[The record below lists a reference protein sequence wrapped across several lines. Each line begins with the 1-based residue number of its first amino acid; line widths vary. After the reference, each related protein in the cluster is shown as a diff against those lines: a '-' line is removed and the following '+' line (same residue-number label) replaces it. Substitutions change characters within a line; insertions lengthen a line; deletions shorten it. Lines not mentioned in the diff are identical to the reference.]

1 VLKKI
6 VESVQNFRK
15 AMRAIHASESGLILI
30 KQTFKLKGQSQT
42 YLAGSV
48 GCTRQ
53 TVNKFLNGKPIDKS
67 LFQTLCS
74 EIGLEWLQTAN
85 LEEKE
90 QPFRVAKISV
100 ESVRAKVS
108 DYLIKRC
115 GTMRVLDMEQPIT
128 LNSIYTT
135 VNILE
140 QVSRNRRLSVDELHE
155 SCGGKDFDRLL
166 LGSVKAKRVPGLEA
180 IQCNQQLMILGK
192 PGAGKTTFLKWLT
205 LQCLAGVVQGDRV
218 PFFITL
224 KEFAETEEQPDLVG
238 FLTSQLEACDV
249 TESRRTVEELLR
261 AGRLLLLLDGLDEV
275 QSTDHDQVLTTIR
288 QAAQQYAENQF
299 IITCRIAAREYTFDQ
314 FTEVEIADFDDQ
326 QIADFATNWF
336 QPNDPVKAQ
345 KFTQVLR
352 EESHQGLWEMA
363 TNPLLLTLLCLVFGS
378 RGSFPAN
385 RSELYGEGIDVLF
398 KKWDI
403 KRNIHREELYQQLS
417 LKRKEDLLSRIAYQT
432 FSHGEYFFKQ
442 KMVEAQIQDYIRNLP
457 GVASDPEALQVDSE
471 VVLKAIEA
479 HHSLLVER
487 ARGIYSFSHLTF
499 QEFFTARYFE
509 KRNGFSGNFDN
520 NDFDE
525 LVNHV
530 NEPRWREVILLIVG
544 MLENAD
550 WLLIK
555 IKKWIDSKVAN
566 DENIQQYLQWV
577 EQKSNLMKINHEF
590 AAIRAYYFALD
601 LAFDST
607 NLANILDRA
616 LYLDHDLALDLNLSR
631 TFRLALDQSLANIL
645 NLDLTLDHHFIIRSG
660 DQELLKTL
668 QHLQDSLPTHSPEK
682 KQEAWWQ
689 SQGQEWINQLRA
701 VMIEH
706 RNIGHDWQFSSKQ
719 HQLLQQYYDANLLLV
734 DCLNSDCYVSR
745 EVRVAIED
753 QLLLPMASI
762 AQLSLI

>member
-6 VESVQNFRK
+6 VKSVQNFRK

-74 EIGLEWLQTAN
+74 EIGLEWLQIAD

-100 ESVRAKVS
+100 ESVRAKVR

-180 IQCNQQLMILGK
+180 IQCHRQLMILGK

-205 LQCLAGVVQGDRV
+205 LQCLAGAVQSDRV

-224 KEFAETEEQPDLVG
+224 KEFAETEEQPDLVK
-238 FLTSQLEACDV
+238 FLTSQLETCDV
-249 TESRRTVEELLR
+249 IDAQRTVEELLR
-261 AGRLLLLLDGLDEV
+261 TGRWMLLLDGLDEV
-275 QSTDHDQVLTTIR
+275 RLIDHDRVLTTIR
-288 QAAQQYAENQF
+288 QAAQQFAENQF

-326 QIADFATNWF
+326 QIADFATKWF
-336 QPNDPVKAQ
+336 QSNDPVKAQ
-345 KFTQVLR
+345 EFPKVLR
-352 EESHQGLWEMA
+352 EEIHQGLREMA
-363 TNPLLLTLLCLVFGS
+363 TNPLLLTLLCLVFEDG
-378 RGSFPAN
+378 GHFPTN
-385 RSELYGEGIDVLF
+385 RSELYGEGIDVLL
-398 KKWDI
+398 KKWDA
-403 KRNIHREELYQQLS
+403 KRNIRRDTHSKELYQQLS

-432 FSHGEYFFKQ
+432 FRRGEYFFKQ
-442 KMVEAQIQDYIRNLP
+442 KMVEAQIQDYICNLP
-457 GVASDPEALQVDSE
+457 GVTSYPDALQINSE
-471 VVLKAIEA
+471 MVLKEIEA

-487 ARGIYSFSHLTF
+487 ARGIYSFAHLTF
-499 QEFFTARYFE
+499 QEFFTARYFKE
-509 KRNGFSGNFDN
+509 RNDFSGTFEN

-530 NEPRWREVILLIVG
+530 DEPRWREVILLIVG

-566 DENIQQYLQWV
+566 DKNIQEYLQWV
-577 EQKSNLMKINHEF
+577 EQKSNLMEINHEF

-601 LAFDST
+601 LGIDS

-645 NLDLTLDHHFIIRSG
+645 NLDLTLDHPFIIRSG
-660 DQELLKTL
+660 DQRLLKTL
-668 QHLQDSLPTHSPEK
+668 QYLQDSLPMQLPEK
-682 KQEAWWQ
+682 KQEEWWQ
-689 SQGQEWINQLRA
+689 LQGQEWINQLRA

-706 RNIGHDWQFSSKQ
+706 RNIGHDWQFSIEQ
-719 HQLLQQYYDANLLLV
+719 RQLLQQYYDANLLLV

-745 EVRVAIED
+745 EVRVTIED
-753 QLLLPMASI
+753 QLLLPMASM
-762 AQLSLI
+762 A